1 MKATHFNVN
10 FFFII
15 LTGVGILMFFILQPF
30 LTAIL
35 AAAILAALFQG
46 WYQSILKRIGNHRHA
61 AAALSILVIAAI
73 IIVPLATIFGVAI
86 NEANVAYDRI
96 IAGETSTGQISFT
109 ALLEK
114 IQSLPYVSFLL
125 GGQSFDMAHLANS
138 LKGFSQDILGFVK
151 ALYQGV
157 AEFIFWLIVM
167 FFSLFYFLIDGKRLV
182 QYGMSVMPL
191 RNEHEKILIDKFVSM
206 SRATLRGTLIVS
218 IVQGF
223 LGGVMFAIAG
233 VPSPVI
239 WGLIMAVMSVIP
251 LVGVGVVWLPA
262 GIILLFMGQVWQG
275 IFVLALG
282 ASIISTVDNVLGP
295 KLVGRDTQMHPL
307 LIFFATLGGLSF
319 FGVPG
324 FIIGPI
330 IASLALALLDIYALE
345 FKTQLKQYNE

>member
-1 MKATHFNVN
+1 M
-10 FFFII
+10 
-15 LTGVGILMFFILQPF
+15 MFFILQPF

-46 WYQSILKRIGNHRHA
+46 WYRSILKRTGNRPHISA
-61 AAALSILVIAAI
+61 TLSIFLIAAI
-73 IIVPLATIFGVAI
+73 IIVPLATIFGIAV
-86 NEANVAYDRI
+86 NEANVAYDRM
-96 IAGETSTGQISFT
+96 IAGDTSGQLTLT

-114 IQSLPYVSFLL
+114 VQSLPYADALL
-125 GGQSFDMAHLANS
+125 AGQSFDMTHLADT
-138 LKGFSQDILGFVK
+138 LKSFNKVILGFVQT
-151 ALYQGV
+151 LYQGV
-157 AEFIFWLIVM
+157 AHFIFWLIVM
-167 FFSLFYFLIDGKRLV
+167 FFSLFYFLIDGKKIV
-182 QYGMSVMPL
+182 KYGMSVMPL
-191 RNEHEKILIDKFVSM
+191 RDEHEKILIDKFVSM

-218 IVQGF
+218 IAQGF

-233 VPSPVI
+233 VPSPAI

-262 GIILLFMGQVWQG
+262 GLILLFMGQVWQG
-275 IFVLALG
+275 VFILALG

-330 IASLALALLDIYALE
+330 IASLGLALLDIYSLE
-345 FKTQLKQYNE
+345 FKAQLKAYNE